1 MLDQRD
7 AFLLGKAA
15 ASLKTW
21 RGSEIPSVEIS
32 RPDDPKLLDLTVKII
47 SKLSALLA
55 NYIEFEAARR
65 LNLEVWSE
73 QGFWERQDPGFPDLV
88 FRRPTEQTHTV
99 GIEVKTWMPLA
110 TEITARY
117 KNSLYIVKDK
127 PVLIALVAWL
137 PSEILY
143 GSPEVFDIWTGSAE
157 SVALARDAHY
167 NNPPDYLVIEPND
180 TTLRTMNL
188 QQTDTNGYK
197 IQETDA
203 ARKNRA
209 RDMARELELL
219 DMPYSI
225 SPEYQAKLR
234 QLRNSFS
241 YRLETN
247 FSKIDRIGHPGI
259 ESFKREVLNST
270 QGGRSL
276 AEWHRIFVLRG
287 ASFVSLEED

>member
-7 AFLLGKAA
+7 ALLLGKAA
-15 ASLKTW
+15 ASLKSW
-21 RGSEIPSVEIS
+21 RGSEIPSVQIA
-32 RPDDPKLLDLTVKII
+32 RPDDPGLLDLTVKII

-55 NYIEFEAARR
+55 NYIEYEAARR
-65 LNLEVWSE
+65 LNSEVWSE
-73 QGFWERQDPGFPDLV
+73 PGLWERQDPGFPDLV
-88 FRRPTEQTHTV
+88 FRRPTEQTDSV

-117 KNSLYIVKDK
+117 KNSLYVVKDK

-143 GSPEVFDIWTGSAE
+143 GSPKVFDIWTGSAE

-167 NNPPDYLVIEPND
+167 NDPPDYLVIEPND
-180 TTLRTMNL
+180 TTLRTSNL

-203 ARKNRA
+203 ARKNQA
-209 RDMARELELL
+209 RDMARDLGLL
-219 DMPYSI
+219 DMPYSL

-234 QLRNSFS
+234 RLQNSFK

-259 ESFKREVLNST
+259 ESFKRKVLNSAHR
-270 QGGRSL
+270 GRSL
-276 AEWHRIFVLRG
+276 AEWQSIFVSSG
-287 ASFVSLEED
+287 ASSVSLEEG